1 MKEENIVSV
10 ILYKNEKGEERLER
24 QCMYHNAEWAQATA
38 DRLNNE
44 ENTNKYYIGEQR
56 ELF

>member
-1 MKEENIVSV
+1 MRENIVSV

-24 QCMYHNAEWAQATA
+24 QCVYHNAEWAQATA
-38 DRLNNE
+38 DRLNKE